1 MSSSS
6 SKQVLGLDA
15 LVEAAFGKREDGG
28 WVEETKA
35 VGNLAV
41 GKKEKVG
48 GWVGGWRG
56 GGEGGGRTWIM
67 EPISSVKAS
76 TVQTPGW
83 VGGWVGG
90 WML

>member
-1 MSSSS
+1 MRWVRLPS
-6 SKQVLGLDA
+6 G
-15 LVEAAFGKREDGG
+15 RERTVGG
-28 WVEETKA
+28 WRRQRRLEC
-35 VGNLAV
+35 GAV